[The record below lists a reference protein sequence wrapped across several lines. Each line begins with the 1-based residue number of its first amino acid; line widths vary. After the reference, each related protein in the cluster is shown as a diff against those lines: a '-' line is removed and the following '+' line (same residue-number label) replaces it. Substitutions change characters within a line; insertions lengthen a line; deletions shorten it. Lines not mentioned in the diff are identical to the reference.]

1 MTLNQ
6 ELDWLDN
13 TKLKMKSITINGL
26 LEAITLT
33 GLKLQHQMKQ
43 EKLSRMESLVL
54 VQLLLSKRHLKNHKQ
69 MILPQDTMPNK
80 KPLLIEKLPLELQEL
95 TKPEEEP
102 KIQETQEDGE
112 LFGQL
117 VH

>member
-1 MTLNQ
+1 
-6 ELDWLDN
+6 
-13 TKLKMKSITINGL
+13 
-26 LEAITLT
+26 
-33 GLKLQHQMKQ
+33 
-43 EKLSRMESLVL
+43 
-54 VQLLLSKRHLKNHKQ
+54 